1 MTRLTKKEVLHVA
14 ELSNLKLSESEVKK
28 FLPQLSKIIEYVS
41 QLSEVDTK
49 ETKSTSQTMGLT
61 NVYRENSGD
70 SGETLT
76 QEEVF
81 SNTDEYNGFFKV
93 PAILEGRTNK

>member
-14 ELSNLKLSESEVKK
+14 ELSNLKLSENEVKK

-41 QLSEVDTK
+41 QLSGVDTK
-49 ETKSTSQTMGLT
+49 EIKPTSQTTGLT
-61 NVYRENSGD
+61 NVYRENLNEL
-70 SGETLT
+70 GETLT
-76 QEEVF
+76 QEEVL
-81 SNTDEYNGFFKV
+81 SNTDGYNGFFKI